1 MTALLLFVILG
12 GHLAAP
18 YIADP
23 ASVPRPWLYI
33 VAAVASIATFASVAT
48 LTVLAYSIR
57 FLRFLP
63 AAKRF
68 FSFVGN
74 YSAVGAVAGTVLGL
88 RMAGP
93 LLVDSMRHPA
103 TKRFDFTD
111 LMGVTGNTITMLTLV
126 MVALCWPYAWGPVLA
141 ITRAERAGSADSPG
155 RRVPAAALAFPVLVA
170 GNAGGLYAAGAMW
183 RILTS

>member
-1 MTALLLFVILG
+1 MTALLVFVILG

-23 ASVPRPWLYI
+23 ASIPRPWLYI
-33 VAAVASIATFASVAT
+33 VAVVASVATFAAVAT

-93 LLVDSMRHPA
+93 LLIHNKNFGFA
-103 TKRFDFTD
+103 D
-111 LMGVTGNTITMLTLV
+111 LMSETGNTITMLTLL

-141 ITRAERAGSADSPG
+141 ISRAERATSAV
-155 RRVPAAALAFPVLVA
+155 RRMPAATLAFPVLIA
-170 GNAGGLYAAGAMW
+170 GNLGGLYSAAAMW